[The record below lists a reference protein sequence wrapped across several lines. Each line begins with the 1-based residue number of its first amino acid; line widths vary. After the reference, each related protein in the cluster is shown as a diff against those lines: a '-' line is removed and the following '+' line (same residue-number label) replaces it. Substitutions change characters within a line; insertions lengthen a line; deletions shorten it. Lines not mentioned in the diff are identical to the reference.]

1 MTENLNIKEEDM
13 KRLTRYFFN
22 GLIFLVPIVATIYV
36 IYIIFIKIDK
46 IFKFPVPGTGFL
58 ITIFLITFLGFIGSN
73 FLTRRLVNLVDIMF
87 SRLPL
92 IKMIYTS
99 VKDLISAFVGEK
111 RAFDKPVAVTLS
123 SESNMRVIGFVTNE
137 SLNELGLADT
147 VAVYLPQSYNF
158 AGNLIIVPKD
168 HVHPLSADSA
178 AVMKFIVSGGVA
190 TG

>member
-22 GLIFLVPIVATIYV
+22 GLIFLVPVVATIYV

-137 SLNELGLADT
+137 SLSELGLADT

-168 HVHPLSADSA
+168 QVTPLSADSA
-178 AVMKFIVSGGVA
+178 SIMKFIVSGGV
-190 TG
+190 TSG